1 VKHRHVRHGGGGGGR
16 APHGAHPTL
25 TMIVLAHADLILDE
39 TYLVS
44 TETRGYIRE
53 PEDSPFQPAPSGPPL
68 PPEDADLL
76 PFLPDLIPP
85 GHRDGASPGPL
96 NFAHPNKPHQGRE
109 QIIVEM
115 GHEGVMI
122 RDLVHP
128 AMTDPLRNHQ
138 NSSFK
143 LIKLV
148 SDFNYQLSKLHEQ
161 HATDMALLVENFRRK
176 TNDVQANSPR
186 SVNTIAIAWEQWM
199 ADVMQ
204 DSACHTEISAAL
216 GRNIAKPLLEKT
228 FHMKIQSRK
237 VFTQREAFERLIAEN
252 EDHTTKSHV
261 DYRKSWTHHVEQQD
275 PHSLATYLENHN
287 NYVEQIHNINGMIDQ
302 YYGEGLP
309 NLLQELDDVYHD
321 VAGVVLESLTEG
333 SKKITEKTANMTARW
348 QKTSEAVRTISAEK
362 DLASF
367 LTSITIP
374 DFVPVTRHTFA
385 PPPPKEV
392 TKTQKLTI
400 MPSFG
405 SIQEAGLPLKTCEI
419 VLDKT
424 VSATARNRHEQLRAE
439 GKDLEEKIKL
449 NSEAVESLIRI
460 QAKNLDQQLFN
471 KANEIQ
477 EEISKKRFELRVAQ
491 IRLAGIRARKIL
503 YAETEKQPDESLCAV
518 DGVTA
523 GGPSQKETGKIKS
536 KWVNAFKNVKGKQAT
551 TVKPATPVATG
562 PPPVLENNHQ
572 FQEYT
577 YKNIT
582 PCDVCSQVMKG
593 HTRQGLKCKLCRM
606 NVHAECQEKVV
617 KCQPKAKLQRRV
629 GSEMGDDDTGFHSGR
644 ASVEPGVP
652 SLRRQNSKPPS
663 TEGPNLL
670 PPPADQAGDSATVR
684 RKMGGS
690 YSRYT
695 GPGLSRGLTIDGD
708 LVDSSGRK
716 INTATVTGNGI
727 LVDSRA
733 GSRLGSVG
741 PTSRTA

>member
-1 VKHRHVRHGGGGGGR
+1 
-16 APHGAHPTL
+16 
-25 TMIVLAHADLILDE
+25 M
-39 TYLVS
+39 
-44 TETRGYIRE
+44 
-53 PEDSPFQPAPSGPPL
+53 
-68 PPEDADLL
+68 
-76 PFLPDLIPP
+76 
-85 GHRDGASPGPL
+85 
-96 NFAHPNKPHQGRE
+96 
-109 QIIVEM
+109 
-115 GHEGVMI
+115 
-122 RDLVHP
+122 
-128 AMTDPLRNHQ
+128 
-138 NSSFK
+138 
-143 LIKLV
+143 
-148 SDFNYQLSKLHEQ
+148 LHEQ
-161 HATDMALLVENFRRK
+161 HATDMANLVETFRKK
-176 TNDVQANSPR
+176 TNDIQSKAPR
-186 SVNTIAIAWEQWM
+186 SVHTIAIAWDQWM

-216 GRNIAKPLLEKT
+216 GRNVAKPLLEKT

-237 VFTQREAFERLIAEN
+237 VFNQREAFEKLIAEN
-252 EDHTTKSHV
+252 EDRTTKSHI
-261 DYRKSWTHHVEQQD
+261 DFRKTWTQHVQQQD
-275 PHSLATYLENHN
+275 PHSLSSYLENHN
-287 NYVEQIHNINGMIDQ
+287 TYVGQIHNINGMIDQ
-302 YYGEGLP
+302 YYGEALP
-309 NLLQELDDVYHD
+309 DILQELDDVYHD
-321 VAGVVLESLTEG
+321 VSDVVLESLTEG

-348 QKTSEAVRTISAEK
+348 QKTSEAVRTINAKK

-477 EEISKKRFELRVAQ
+477 EEISKKRFQLRVAQ

-503 YAETEKQPDESLCAV
+503 YAATEKQPDESLCAV

-523 GGPSQKETGKIKS
+523 GGPSQKETGKMKS
-536 KWVNAFKNVKGKQAT
+536 KWVNAFKNVKGKPAA
-551 TVKPATPVATG
+551 TVKPAAPVASGT
-562 PPPVLENNHQ
+562 PPALENSHQ

-593 HTRQGLKCKLCRM
+593 HTRQGLKCRLCRM

-617 KCQPKAKLQRRV
+617 KCQPKAKLQRRL
-629 GSEMGDDDTGFHSGR
+629 GSEMGDDDRLSELQPQLWRTGQ
-644 ASVEPGVP
+644 E
-652 SLRRQNSKPPS
+652 K
-663 TEGPNLL
+663 
-670 PPPADQAGDSATVR
+670 
-684 RKMGGS
+684 
-690 YSRYT
+690 
-695 GPGLSRGLTIDGD
+695 
-708 LVDSSGRK
+708 
-716 INTATVTGNGI
+716 
-727 LVDSRA
+727 
-733 GSRLGSVG
+733 
-741 PTSRTA
+741 

>member
-1 VKHRHVRHGGGGGGR
+1 
-16 APHGAHPTL
+16 
-25 TMIVLAHADLILDE
+25 MIVLAHADLILDE

-85 GHRDGASPGPL
+85 GDRDGTSPGSL
-96 NFAHPNKPHQGRE
+96 NFAHPNKPHQGQE

-128 AMTDPLRNHQ
+128 ALTDPLRNHQ

-216 GRNIAKPLLEKT
+216 GRNVAKPLLEKT

-237 VFTQREAFERLIAEN
+237 VFTQREAFERIIAEN
-252 EDHTTKSHV
+252 EDLTTKSHI

-275 PHSLATYLENHN
+275 PHSLASYLEKHN
-287 NYVEQIHNINGMIDQ
+287 SYVEQIHNINGMIDQ

-321 VAGVVLESLTEG
+321 VSGVVLESLTEG

-374 DFVPVTRHTFA
+374 DFVPVTRHNFA

-392 TKTQKLTI
+392 TK
-400 MPSFG
+400 
-405 SIQEAGLPLKTCEI
+405 EAGLPLKTCEI

-424 VSATARNRHEQLRAE
+424 VSATARNRHEQLRTE
-439 GKDLEEKIKL
+439 GKELEEKIKL

-523 GGPSQKETGKIKS
+523 GGPSQKDTGKIKS
-536 KWVNAFKNVKGKQAT
+536 KWVNAFKNVKGKQTAA
-551 TVKPATPVATG
+551 VKPATPVATG
-562 PPPVLENNHQ
+562 PPPVLENSHQ

-593 HTRQGLKCKLCRM
+593 HSRQGLKCKLCRM
-606 NVHAECQEKVV
+606 NVHADCQEKVV
-617 KCQPKAKLQRRV
+617 KCQPKAKMQRRL
-629 GSEMGDDDTGFHSGR
+629 GSEMGDDERAGYQSPAGR
-644 ASVEPGVP
+644 GSVEPGG
-652 SLRRQNSKPPS
+652 LNMRRMNFGSSKPPS
-663 TEGPNLL
+663 TEGQNFLTAPGQT
-670 PPPADQAGDSATVR
+670 PEMDQGPASVR

-716 INTATVTGNGI
+716 INTASVTGNG
-727 LVDSRA
+727 LPVESRA
-733 GSRLGSVG
+733 GSRMGSVG
-741 PTSRTA
+741 PTSRNP

>member
-1 VKHRHVRHGGGGGGR
+1 
-16 APHGAHPTL
+16 
-25 TMIVLAHADLILDE
+25 MIVLAHADLILDE

-53 PEDSPFQPAPSGPPL
+53 PEASPFQPTPPAPPPL
-68 PPEDADLL
+68 PEDSDLL
-76 PFLPDLIPP
+76 PFLPDVIPA
-85 GHRDGASPGPL
+85 GHRDGPSPGPPL
-96 NFAHPNKPHQGRE
+96 FAQPNKPHQGRE
-109 QIIVEM
+109 TIIVEM

-128 AMTDPLRNHQ
+128 ALTVPLRNHQ
-138 NSSFK
+138 NSTFK

-161 HATDMALLVENFRRK
+161 HATDMAHLVETFRKK
-176 TNDVQANSPR
+176 TNDVQSNGPR
-186 SVNTIAIAWEQWM
+186 SINTIAIAWEQWM

-216 GRNIAKPLLEKT
+216 GRNVAKPLLEKT

-237 VFTQREAFERLIAEN
+237 VFSQREAFERLVAEN
-252 EDHTTKSHV
+252 EDRTTKSHV
-261 DYRKSWTHHVEQQD
+261 DFRKSWTHHVEQQD
-275 PHSLATYLENHN
+275 PHSLANYLENHN
-287 NYVEQIHNINGMIDQ
+287 AYVEQIHNINGMTDQ

-309 NLLQELDDVYHD
+309 ILLQELDDVYHD
-321 VAGVVLESLTEG
+321 VSGVVLESLSEG
-333 SKKITEKTANMTARW
+333 SRKITEKTANMTARW

-374 DFVPVTRHTFA
+374 DFVPVTRHNFA

-392 TKTQKLTI
+392 TKNIIQMKNY
-400 MPSFG
+400 G
-405 SIQEAGLPLKTCEI
+405 GIQEAGLPLKTCEL
-419 VLDKT
+419 VLDRT
-424 VSATARNRHEQLRAE
+424 VAATVRNRHEQLRTQ
-439 GKDLEEKIKL
+439 GKDLEGNIKL

-477 EEISKKRFELRVAQ
+477 EEISRKRYELRSAQ
-491 IRLAGIRARKIL
+491 IQLAGIRAQKVL
-503 YAETEKQPDESLCAV
+503 YAATEKQPLDDSLCAV
-518 DGVTA
+518 DGVPA
-523 GGPSQKETGKIKS
+523 GGPSEKGTGKIKS
-536 KWVNAFKNVKGKQAT
+536 KWVNAFKNVKGKQAPV
-551 TVKPATPVATG
+551 VKPGPSVVPG
-562 PPPVLENNHQ
+562 PPPVLENSHQ

-582 PCDVCSQVMKG
+582 PCDVCSQIMRG
-593 HTRQGLKCKLCRM
+593 HARQGLKCKLCRM

-617 KCQPKAKLQRRV
+617 KCQPKAKLQRRPG
-629 GSEMGDDDTGFHSGR
+629 GSEMGDDDSGFSPR
-644 ASVEPGVP
+644 ASVEPGAVHQK
-652 SLRRQNSKPPS
+652 RQNFVNSKPPS
-663 TEGPNLL
+663 SEGQNMLAVPGQT
-670 PPPADQAGDSATVR
+670 PESGDAALVR

-716 INTATVTGNGI
+716 INTASVTGNGI
-727 LVDSRA
+727 HGESRA
-733 GSRLGSVG
+733 GSRMGSMG
-741 PTSRTA
+741 PTTPTSRK

>member
-1 VKHRHVRHGGGGGGR
+1 VQPGGGGGR

-25 TMIVLAHADLILDE
+25 TMIVLSHADIILDE

-53 PEDSPFQPAPSGPPL
+53 PEDSPFQPAPSGPPV

-85 GHRDGASPGPL
+85 GHRDGTSPGPI

-128 AMTDPLRNHQ
+128 ALTDPLRNQQ

-143 LIKLV
+143 LIKLM
-148 SDFNYQLSKLHEQ
+148 SDFNHQLSKLHEQ

-186 SVNTIAIAWEQWM
+186 SVNSIAIAWEQWM

-204 DSACHTEISAAL
+204 DSDCHTEISSAL

-252 EDHTTKSHV
+252 EDCTTKSHV
-261 DYRKSWTHHVEQQD
+261 DYRHAWTHHVEQQD

-287 NYVEQIHNINGMIDQ
+287 AYVEQIHNINGMIDQ

-333 SKKITEKTANMTARW
+333 SKKITEKTENMAARW
-348 QKTSEAVRTISAEK
+348 QKSSEAVKTISAKK

-374 DFVPVTRHTFA
+374 DCVPVTRHNFA

-392 TKTQKLTI
+392 SKNQKLIIT
-400 MPSFG
+400 PSFG

-491 IRLAGIRARKIL
+491 IKLAGIRARKIL
-503 YAETEKQPDESLCAV
+503 YADTDKLQPDESLCAV

-523 GGPSQKETGKIKS
+523 GGPSQKESGKLKS
-536 KWVNAFKNVKGKQAT
+536 KWVNAFKNVKGKQAPAE
-551 TVKPATPVATG
+551 KPTAPVATG
-562 PPPVLENNHQ
+562 PPAVLDTSHQ

-617 KCQPKAKLQRRV
+617 KCQPKAKLQRRP
-629 GSEMGDDDTGFHSGR
+629 GSEMGDDDTGFQSAR
-644 ASVEPGVP
+644 ASVEPGGP
-652 SLRRQNSKPPS
+652 TQRRNIFGNSKPAS
-663 TEGPNLL
+663 SEGQNLL
-670 PPPADQAGDSATVR
+670 TVPGQAPDTQPGDCAAVR
-684 RKMGGS
+684 KKVGGS

-716 INTATVTGNGI
+716 INTAPVNG
-727 LVDSRA
+727 VPGTRA
-733 GSRLGSVG
+733 GSRVGSVG
-741 PTSRTA
+741 PTARNP

>member
-1 VKHRHVRHGGGGGGR
+1 
-16 APHGAHPTL
+16 
-25 TMIVLAHADLILDE
+25 MIVLAHADLILDE

-53 PEDSPFQPAPSGPPL
+53 PEESPFQPAPPALPPL
-68 PPEDADLL
+68 PEDSDLL
-76 PFLPDLIPP
+76 PFLPDVIPA
-85 GHRDGASPGPL
+85 GHRDGPSPGPTQ
-96 NFAHPNKPHQGRE
+96 FAQPNKQHQGRE
-109 QIIVEM
+109 TIIVEM

-128 AMTDPLRNHQ
+128 ALTDPLRNHQ
-138 NSSFK
+138 NSTFK

-161 HATDMALLVENFRRK
+161 HATDMAHLVETFRKK
-176 TNDVQANSPR
+176 TNDVQSKGPR
-186 SVNTIAIAWEQWM
+186 SINTIAIAWEQWM

-204 DSACHTEISAAL
+204 DADCHTEISAAL
-216 GRNIAKPLLEKT
+216 GRNVAKPLLEKT

-237 VFTQREAFERLIAEN
+237 VFSQRESFEKLVAEN
-252 EDHTTKSHV
+252 EDRTSKSHIEF
-261 DYRKSWTHHVEQQD
+261 RKSWTNHVEQQD

-287 NYVEQIHNINGMIDQ
+287 AYVEQIHNINGMTDQ

-309 NLLQELDDVYHD
+309 HLLQELDDVYHD
-321 VAGVVLESLTEG
+321 VSGVVLESLSEG
-333 SKKITEKTANMTARW
+333 SRKITEKTANMTARW
-348 QKTSEAVRTISAEK
+348 QKSSDAVRTISADK

-374 DFVPVTRHTFA
+374 DFVPVTRHNFA

-392 TKTQKLTI
+392 TK
-400 MPSFG
+400 
-405 SIQEAGLPLKTCEI
+405 EAGLPLKTAEL
-419 VLDKT
+419 VLDRT
-424 VSATARNRHEQLRAE
+424 VSATVRTRHEQLRTQ
-439 GKDLEEKIKL
+439 GKDLEGSIKL

-477 EEISKKRFELRVAQ
+477 EEISKKRYELRCAQ
-491 IRLAGIRARKIL
+491 IQLAGIRAQKIL
-503 YAETEKQPDESLCAV
+503 YAATEKQPTDDSLCAV
-518 DGVTA
+518 DGVPA
-523 GGPSQKETGKIKS
+523 GGPSEKGTGKMKS
-536 KWVNAFKNVKGKQAT
+536 KWVNAFKNVKGKQAPV
-551 TVKPATPVATG
+551 VKPATPVATG
-562 PPPVLENNHQ
+562 PPPVLENSHQ

-582 PCDVCSQVMKG
+582 PCDVCSQIMRG
-593 HTRQGLKCKLCRM
+593 HARQGLKCKLCRM

-617 KCQPKAKLQRRV
+617 KCQPKAKLQRRP
-629 GSEMGDDDTGFHSGR
+629 GSEMGDDDTGFSPR
-644 ASVEPGVP
+644 SSVEPG
-652 SLRRQNSKPPS
+652 SANQKRQNFFNSKPPS
-663 TEGPNLL
+663 SEGQNLL
-670 PPPADQAGDSATVR
+670 AVPGQTPESVDSASVR

-716 INTATVTGNGI
+716 IKPAAATGNGV
-727 LVDSRA
+727 LGDSQA
-733 GSRLGSVG
+733 GSRMGSRVGSLG
-741 PTSRTA
+741 PTTPTTRK

>member
-1 VKHRHVRHGGGGGGR
+1 MQHDGGR
-16 APHGAHPTL
+16 RWAPLGAPPTL

-68 PPEDADLL
+68 PPEDGDLL

-85 GHRDGASPGPL
+85 GHRDGGTSPGPI

-115 GHEGVMI
+115 SHEGVMI

-128 AMTDPLRNHQ
+128 ALTDPLRNHQ
-138 NSSFK
+138 NASFK

-216 GRNIAKPLLEKT
+216 GRNVAKPLLEKT

-252 EDHTTKSHV
+252 EDCTTKSHV
-261 DYRKSWTHHVEQQD
+261 DYRKSWTQHVEQQD
-275 PHSLATYLENHN
+275 PHSLATYLESHN
-287 NYVEQIHNINGMIDQ
+287 SYVEQIHNINGMIDQ

-309 NLLQELDDVYHD
+309 HLLQELDDVYHD
-321 VAGVVLESLTEG
+321 VSGVVLESLTEG

-348 QKTSEAVRTISAEK
+348 QKTSEAVRTISADK

-374 DFVPVTRHTFA
+374 DFVPVTRHSFA

-392 TKTQKLTI
+392 TK
-400 MPSFG
+400 
-405 SIQEAGLPLKTCEI
+405 EAGLPLKTCEI
-419 VLDKT
+419 ILDKT
-424 VSATARNRHEQLRAE
+424 VSATARNRHEQLRTEA
-439 GKDLEEKIKL
+439 KDLEEKIKL

-503 YAETEKQPDESLCAV
+503 YADTEKQPDESLCAV

-523 GGPSQKETGKIKS
+523 GGPSQKETGKMKS
-536 KWVNAFKNVKGKQAT
+536 KWVNAFKNVKGKQAPA
-551 TVKPATPVATG
+551 VKPTTPVATG
-562 PPPVLENNHQ
+562 PPPVLENSHQ

-582 PCDVCSQVMKG
+582 PCDVCSQVMRG

-617 KCQPKAKLQRRV
+617 KCQPKAKLQRRL
-629 GSEMGDDDTGFHSGR
+629 GSEMGDDDTGFHSTR
-644 ASVEPGVP
+644 ASVEPGGP
-652 SLRRQNSKPPS
+652 CIRRQNFGNSKPPS
-663 TEGPNLL
+663 TEGQNLL
-670 PPPADQAGDSATVR
+670 AVPGQPPEPGSGDSASVR

-716 INTATVTGNGI
+716 INTASVTGNG
-727 LVDSRA
+727 VVGDSRA

-741 PTSRTA
+741 PTSRNP

>member
-1 VKHRHVRHGGGGGGR
+1 
-16 APHGAHPTL
+16 
-25 TMIVLAHADLILDE
+25 MIVLAHADLILDE

-85 GHRDGASPGPL
+85 GDRDGTSPGSL
-96 NFAHPNKPHQGRE
+96 NFAHPNKPHQGQE

-128 AMTDPLRNHQ
+128 ALTDPLRNHQ

-216 GRNIAKPLLEKT
+216 GRNVAKPLLEKT

-237 VFTQREAFERLIAEN
+237 VFTQREAFERIIAEN
-252 EDHTTKSHV
+252 EDLTTKSHI

-275 PHSLATYLENHN
+275 PHSLASYLEKHN
-287 NYVEQIHNINGMIDQ
+287 SYVEQIHNINGMIDQ

-321 VAGVVLESLTEG
+321 VSGVVLESLTEG

-374 DFVPVTRHTFA
+374 DFVPVTRHNFA

-392 TKTQKLTI
+392 TK
-400 MPSFG
+400 
-405 SIQEAGLPLKTCEI
+405 EAGLPLKTCEI

-424 VSATARNRHEQLRAE
+424 VSATARNRHEQLRTE
-439 GKDLEEKIKL
+439 GKELEEKIKL

-523 GGPSQKETGKIKS
+523 GGPSQKDTGKIKS
-536 KWVNAFKNVKGKQAT
+536 KWVNAFKNVKGKQTAA
-551 TVKPATPVATG
+551 VKPATPVATG
-562 PPPVLENNHQ
+562 PPPVLENSHQ

-593 HTRQGLKCKLCRM
+593 HSRQGLKCKLCRM
-606 NVHAECQEKVV
+606 NVHADCQEKVV
-617 KCQPKAKLQRRV
+617 KCQPKAKMQRRL
-629 GSEMGDDDTGFHSGR
+629 GSEMGDDETGAGYQSPAGR
-644 ASVEPGVP
+644 GSVEPGG
-652 SLRRQNSKPPS
+652 LNMRRMNFGNSKPPS
-663 TEGPNLL
+663 TEGQNFLTAPGQT
-670 PPPADQAGDSATVR
+670 PEMDQGPASVR

-716 INTATVTGNGI
+716 INTASVTGNG
-727 LVDSRA
+727 LPVESRA
-733 GSRLGSVG
+733 GSRMGSVG
-741 PTSRTA
+741 PTSRNP

>member
-1 VKHRHVRHGGGGGGR
+1 MQHGGGR
-16 APHGAHPTL
+16 RWAPLGAPTTL

-68 PPEDADLL
+68 PPEDSDLL

-85 GHRDGASPGPL
+85 GHRDGTSPGPI

-109 QIIVEM
+109 QVIVEM
-115 GHEGVMI
+115 NHEGVMI

-128 AMTDPLRNHQ
+128 ALTDPLRNQQ

-176 TNDVQANSPR
+176 TNDIQANSPR

-216 GRNIAKPLLEKT
+216 GRNVAKPLLEKT

-252 EDHTTKSHV
+252 EDCTTKSHV

-287 NYVEQIHNINGMIDQ
+287 SYVEQIHNINGMIDQ

-309 NLLQELDDVYHD
+309 HLLQELDDVYHD
-321 VAGVVLESLTEG
+321 VSGVVLESLTEG
-333 SKKITEKTANMTARW
+333 SRKITEKTANMTARW
-348 QKTSEAVRTISAEK
+348 QKTSEAVRTISADK

-374 DFVPVTRHTFA
+374 DFVPVTRHNFA

-392 TKTQKLTI
+392 TK
-400 MPSFG
+400 
-405 SIQEAGLPLKTCEI
+405 EAGLPLKTCEI

-424 VSATARNRHEQLRAE
+424 VSATARNRHEQLRTEA
-439 GKDLEEKIKL
+439 KDLEEKIKL

-491 IRLAGIRARKIL
+491 IKLAGIRARKIL
-503 YAETEKQPDESLCAV
+503 YADTEKQPDESLCAV

-523 GGPSQKETGKIKS
+523 GGPSQKDTGKMKS
-536 KWVNAFKNVKGKQAT
+536 KWVNAFKNVKGKQAPA
-551 TVKPATPVATG
+551 VKPTTPVATG
-562 PPPVLENNHQ
+562 PPPVLENSHQ

-582 PCDVCSQVMKG
+582 PCDVCSQVMRG

-617 KCQPKAKLQRRV
+617 KCQPKAKLQRRL
-629 GSEMGDDDTGFHSGR
+629 GSEMGDDDTGFHSTR
-644 ASVEPGVP
+644 ASVEPGGP
-652 SLRRQNSKPPS
+652 SQRRQNFVNSKPPS
-663 TEGPNLL
+663 TEGQNLL
-670 PPPADQAGDSATVR
+670 AVPGQPPEGPPGDSASVR

-716 INTATVTGNGI
+716 INTASVTGNG
-727 LVDSRA
+727 VAGDSRA

-741 PTSRTA
+741 PTSRNP